1 MLQRPYPIALAGTP
15 VSSTYNSTTSAYDLV
30 FDLPSTDDLPL
41 AELATTRTELFFP
54 SRTFGVRHAPADI
67 LIDCSEGRFVWVR
80 ASQRLYHT
88 SEARAEVGRRVK
100 ISIRIRGQQE
110 AQAIRNRWL
119 AAGAVI
125 ALTIALIASPE
136 LRALLLRLYDVALA
150 LMSAM

>member
-1 MLQRPYPIALAGTP
+1 
-15 VSSTYNSTTSAYDLV
+15 
-30 FDLPSTDDLPL
+30 
-41 AELATTRTELFFP
+41 
-54 SRTFGVRHAPADI
+54 
-67 LIDCSEGRFVWVR
+67 
-80 ASQRLYHT
+80 LYHT

-136 LRALLLRLYDVALA
+136 LRDLLLRLYDVALA